1 MEQFTRE
8 DLKLFCDELEN
19 FNIPEEFMLD
29 YASYNDKVSKSFKLI
44 LESLVISLTNR
55 SNSLFNYTI

>member
-29 YASYNDKVSKSFKLI
+29 YESYNDMFS
-44 LESLVISLTNR
+44 
-55 SNSLFNYTI
+55 